1 MSRLRPALRPG
12 RPRRT
17 EMESGPRRRGRRR
30 SAAWRSR
37 EGTPRRWGGERGRAR
52 RCGSSPSLAAP
63 RLPPRMLRFSEGKVR
78 ARGPGEAGVPRD
90 EEGRGG
96 GCRVPSPRPLPPQA
110 SPLRPALSGH
120 RVTVRRGETPQ
131 ARPRDL
137 HGAHGRGSAP
147 GSFPPAG
154 GAAVGLRG
162 LQPGPDPAA
171 GLCGGAELRP
181 PSASPRSAGPAA
193 RPEGHG
199 PDQRLSPGPARRV
212 RPQPRPRDPRVGA
225 QRSA

>member
-1 MSRLRPALRPG
+1 MSRATKRGAGAAVASRHPA
-12 RPRRT
+12 
-17 EMESGPRRRGRRR
+17 
-30 SAAWRSR
+30 
-37 EGTPRRWGGERGRAR
+37 
-52 RCGSSPSLAAP
+52 PS
-63 RLPPRMLRFSEGKVR
+63 
-78 ARGPGEAGVPRD
+78 
-90 EEGRGG
+90 
-96 GCRVPSPRPLPPQA
+96 PPQA
-110 SPLRPALSGH
+110 SPLRPALSGL

-137 HGAHGRGSAP
+137 HGARGRGSAP

-225 QRSA
+225 QRSAAALCRAGARVLLWEPSAELLWDDFVSRSEGEGNDLGKSPALASCRF